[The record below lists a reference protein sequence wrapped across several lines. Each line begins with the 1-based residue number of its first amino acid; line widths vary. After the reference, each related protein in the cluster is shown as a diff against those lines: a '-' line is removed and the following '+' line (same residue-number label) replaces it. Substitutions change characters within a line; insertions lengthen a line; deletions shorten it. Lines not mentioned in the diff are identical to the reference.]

1 MIRKNSLVP
10 LIGLV
15 VVAAISLSGCSGLTL
30 GGGSSESSPK
40 ASATASATPSPS
52 PTIKPASNKTPTVK
66 DAESSA
72 TLDESLWGHLTWKYP
87 TRFVDLITK
96 YNGAAGMTTTDKVT
110 RPTFVVCSNLPG
122 RVWTDS
128 VCLPIASKSMA
139 EVYANILTKPDYG
152 AHVGSGLAHSS
163 IVGGKSLLELN
174 PWLKEFADPAGI
186 NDWAQAAMD
195 GSPAEQLIAAKK
207 LVLVVLL
214 LEQLNHES
222 VGQHSTSFNYH
233 LVVGQDGSAAMTV
246 DPKNPNGPEDTVKE
260 FELNPIQYVGEFV
273 TVQLTYKGQTGCWLQ
288 VGFNTGDG
296 RFAGFTCVPPTVTPP
311 TKPPTTPPPTKPGCV
326 VTATHSCTTPP
337 TPGCKEKHNCYVPP
351 KCTVP
356 TDCLTPKDLKND
368 VVPPQGTPTLGPDP
382 FKPVAPTAKPNPLSP
397 TTPVTADSGTLV
409 PVQGATPAPVSIP
422 APTAPQAPAPSEPAT
437 PVKDAG

>member
-1 MIRKNSLVP
+1 MIRMNRVVP
-10 LIGLV
+10 LIGLTL
-15 VVAAISLSGCSGLTL
+15 VATLALTGCSLKL
-30 GGGSSESSPK
+30 SGGSSESSPTPST
-40 ASATASATPSPS
+40 SATATPSPS
-52 PTIKPASNKTPTVK
+52 ATTKPAAIIVPTVK
-66 DAESSA
+66 DAESSV

-87 TRFVDLITK
+87 TRFVDLVKK
-96 YNGAAGMTTTDKVT
+96 YNNFNGDAPMTTTDKVT
-110 RPTFVVCSNLPG
+110 RPTFVVGSNLPG
-122 RVWTDS
+122 RVWTDA
-128 VCLPIASKSMA
+128 VRPPIASKSM
-139 EVYANILTKPDYG
+139 EEIYAYILSEPDYG

-174 PWLKEFADPAGI
+174 PWLKEFQDPTGI

-207 LVLVVLL
+207 LALVVML
-214 LEQLNHES
+214 LEQLNHPS
-222 VGQHSTSFNYH
+222 VGQHSTSFNYN
-233 LVVGQDGSAAMTV
+233 LVVGENGGAMTV
-246 DPKNPNGPEDTVKE
+246 NPNDPENTVKE

-311 TKPPTTPPPTKPGCV
+311 PTPGCV

-337 TPGCKEKHNCYVPP
+337 TPGCKEKNNCYVPP

-356 TDCLTPKDLKND
+356 TKCLTPKDPKND
-368 VVPPQGTPTLGPDP
+368 VAPPQGTTPLGPDP
-382 FKPVAPTAKPNPLSP
+382 LQPVAPAPKLDPLNP
-397 TTPVTADSGTLV
+397 TTPVTADPGLSV

-422 APTAPQAPAPSEPAT
+422 APVASQAPAPSDPGT
-437 PVKDAG
+437 PVKEAG

>member
-1 MIRKNSLVP
+1 MNRVVP
-10 LIGLV
+10 LIGLTL
-15 VVAAISLSGCSGLTL
+15 VAALTLTGCSLKW
-30 GGGSSESSPK
+30 SEG
-40 ASATASATPSPS
+40 ASAPSPSATPSASVKPS
-52 PTIKPASNKTPTVK
+52 PSSTIKPASTKTPTVK

-110 RPTFVVCSNLPG
+110 RPTFVVGSNLPG
-122 RVWTDS
+122 RIWTES
-128 VCLPIASKSMA
+128 VRPPITTKSME
-139 EVYANILTKPDYG
+139 EVDAHILTEPDYG
-152 AHVGSGLAHSS
+152 WQVCSGLAHSS
-163 IVGGKSLLELN
+163 ITGGKSLLELN
-174 PWLKEFADPAGI
+174 SFLKECDDPAGI
-186 NDWAQAAMD
+186 NDWSQAAMD

-222 VGQHSTSFNYH
+222 VGQHSTSFNYR
-233 LVVGQDGSAAMTV
+233 LVVGQDGSTAMTA

-260 FELNPIQYVGEFV
+260 FELSPVQYVGEFV

-311 TKPPTTPPPTKPGCV
+311 PTKQGCV

-337 TPGCKEKHNCYVPP
+337 IPGCKEKHNCYVPP

-356 TDCLTPKDLKND
+356 TDCLTPKDPKND
-368 VVPPQGTPTLGPDP
+368 VAPPQGTSTLGPDP
-382 FKPVAPTAKPNPLSP
+382 LQPVAPAQKPDPLSP

-422 APTAPQAPAPSEPAT
+422 APTVLQAPAPSDAGT

>member
-10 LIGLV
+10 LIGLA

-30 GGGSSESSPK
+30 GGGSSESSTK

-52 PTIKPASNKTPTVK
+52 ATIKPASTKTPTVK
-66 DAESSA
+66 DAESRA

-87 TRFVDLITK
+87 TRFVDLVKK
-96 YNGAAGMTTTDKVT
+96 YNNFNGDAPMTTTDKVT
-110 RPTFVVCSNLPG
+110 RPTFVVGSNLPG
-122 RVWTDS
+122 RVWTES
-128 VCLPIASKSMA
+128 VRPPIATKSMA
-139 EVYANILTKPDYG
+139 EIYAYILSEPDYG

-214 LEQLNHES
+214 LEQLNHET
-222 VGQHSTSFNYH
+222 VGQHSTSFNYR
-233 LVVGQDGSAAMTV
+233 LVVGQDGSTAMTA

-260 FELNPIQYVGEFV
+260 FEISPVQYVGEFV

-296 RFAGFTCVPPTVTPP
+296 RFAGFTCVPPTL
-311 TKPPTTPPPTKPGCV
+311 GCV

-351 KCTVP
+351 QCTVP
-356 TDCLTPKDLKND
+356 TECLTPKDTKND
-368 VVPPQGTPTLGPDP
+368 GTSPQGTSTIRPDP
-382 FKPVAPTAKPNPLSP
+382 FQPVVPAQKPDPLQP
-397 TTPVTADSGTLV
+397 TTPVTADPGTSV

-422 APTAPQAPAPSEPAT
+422 APVVSQATTPSNPGP

>member
-1 MIRKNSLVP
+1 MIRMNRVVP
-10 LIGLV
+10 LIGLTL
-15 VVAAISLSGCSGLTL
+15 VAALTLTGCSLKW
-30 GGGSSESSPK
+30 SEG
-40 ASATASATPSPS
+40 ASAPSPSATPSASATPSPS
-52 PTIKPASNKTPTVK
+52 PSPSATIKPASTKTPTVK

-110 RPTFVVCSNLPG
+110 RPTFVVGSNLPG
-122 RVWTDS
+122 RIWTES
-128 VCLPIASKSMA
+128 VRPPITTKSME
-139 EVYANILTKPDYG
+139 EVDAHILTEPDYG
-152 AHVGSGLAHSS
+152 WQVCSGLAHSS
-163 IVGGKSLLELN
+163 ITGGKSLLELN
-174 PWLKEFADPAGI
+174 SFLKECDDPAGI
-186 NDWAQAAMD
+186 NDWSQAAMD

-222 VGQHSTSFNYH
+222 VGQHSTSFNYR
-233 LVVGQDGSAAMTV
+233 LVVGQDGSTAMTA

-260 FELNPIQYVGEFV
+260 FELSPVQYVGEFV

-296 RFAGFTCVPPTVTPP
+296 RFAGFACVPPTVT
-311 TKPPTTPPPTKPGCV
+311 PPTTPPPTKPGCV
-326 VTATHSCTTPP
+326 VTATHKCTTPP
-337 TPGCKEKHNCYVPP
+337 TLGCKEKHNCYVQP

-356 TDCLTPKDLKND
+356 TKCLTPKDLKND

-382 FKPVAPTAKPNPLSP
+382 FQTVAPTAKPNPLQPVSP
-397 TTPVTADSGTLV
+397 VDTGSTVPAKDTNPPPVG
-409 PVQGATPAPVSIP
+409 TPAPTVS
-422 APTAPQAPAPSEPAT
+422 QAPATSDAGT
-437 PVKDAG
+437 SVKDAG